1 MDYFKRTLNELR
13 ESAGF
18 NQTELADILEV
29 SPKTLW
35 LYEQDST
42 NMPDELIKKYMYLF
56 DIPYEDIF
64 FGPKYEK
71 FVQVKKR
78 VKERASV
85 LKKNRF
91 IKLYF
96 KWIVLLSHIH
106 INALR

>member
-18 NQTELADILEV
+18 NQAELADILEV

-64 FGPKYEK
+64 FGSKYEK

-85 LKKNRF
+85 LKN
-91 IKLYF
+91 
-96 KWIVLLSHIH
+96 IVS
-106 INALR
+106 

>member
-71 FVQVKKR
+71 FVQVKER
-78 VKERASV
+78 VRERASV
-85 LKKNRF
+85 LKK
-91 IKLYF
+91 
-96 KWIVLLSHIH
+96 IVS
-106 INALR
+106 

>member
-18 NQTELADILEV
+18 NQAELADILEV

-64 FGPKYEK
+64 FGSKYEK

-78 VKERASV
+78 VKERANV
-85 LKKNRF
+85 LKN
-91 IKLYF
+91 
-96 KWIVLLSHIH
+96 IVS
-106 INALR
+106 

>member
-71 FVQVKKR
+71 FVQVKER

-85 LKKNRF
+85 LKKSF
-91 IKLYF
+91 HEI
-96 KWIVLLSHIH
+96 LL
-106 INALR
+106 

>member
-71 FVQVKKR
+71 FVQVKGR
-78 VKERASV
+78 VRERASV
-85 LKKNRF
+85 LKK
-91 IKLYF
+91 
-96 KWIVLLSHIH
+96 IVS
-106 INALR
+106 

>member
-78 VKERASV
+78 VKERANV
-85 LKKNRF
+85 LKN
-91 IKLYF
+91 
-96 KWIVLLSHIH
+96 IVS
-106 INALR
+106 

>member
-85 LKKNRF
+85 LKN
-91 IKLYF
+91 
-96 KWIVLLSHIH
+96 IVS
-106 INALR
+106 

>member
-1 MDYFKRTLNELR
+1 MDYFKRALNELR

-71 FVQVKKR
+71 FVQVKER
-78 VKERASV
+78 VRERASV
-85 LKKNRF
+85 LKK
-91 IKLYF
+91 
-96 KWIVLLSHIH
+96 IVS
-106 INALR
+106 

>member
-18 NQTELADILEV
+18 NQAELADILEV

-71 FVQVKKR
+71 FVQVKER

-85 LKKNRF
+85 LKK
-91 IKLYF
+91 
-96 KWIVLLSHIH
+96 IVS
-106 INALR
+106 

>member
-1 MDYFKRTLNELR
+1 MDYFKRALNELR

-29 SPKTLW
+29 PPKTLW

-71 FVQVKKR
+71 FVQVKER
-78 VKERASV
+78 VRERASV
-85 LKKNRF
+85 LKK
-91 IKLYF
+91 
-96 KWIVLLSHIH
+96 IVS
-106 INALR
+106 

>member
-85 LKKNRF
+85 LKK
-91 IKLYF
+91 
-96 KWIVLLSHIH
+96 IVS
-106 INALR
+106 